1 MSTPRVLFIL
11 KQRQAGPYGS
21 WSHSPEGKTLPS
33 GLSVSAT
40 QMAYALDDLRIE
52 NKLVQVVDNNCIDR
66 EVSLYKP
73 THVIIEAFWV
83 VPEKFDVLKRLH
95 PNVKWIIR
103 NHSKSDFLSHEGGMV
118 GWAIDYVK
126 KGLFLACNSPEA
138 ASDFRELA
146 VATGANP
153 EYVIYLPNY
162 YRAKPPTKGGFM
174 TGLWKFLR
182 WIGIRGR
189 MPKLHEEGEL
199 HVGCFGAIRPLK
211 NHLHQAIAAII
222 AADILGLKL
231 KFFINGNRV
240 EGKAEPILKSMQQL
254 FMRHPY
260 HELVE
265 LGWMPHEEFTK
276 VVHKMDIVTQVSN
289 SETFNIVA
297 ADAVANGVP
306 VLVSDEIPWL
316 DNEYFADPNCVHDIA
331 RKMVRIIEAS
341 GNGYLQADQ
350 LMLLREYTDLSKCRW
365 SKFLNGHCC

>member
-1 MSTPRVLFIL
+1 
-11 KQRQAGPYGS
+11 
-21 WSHSPEGKTLPS
+21 
-33 GLSVSAT
+33 
-40 QMAYALDDLRIE
+40 
-52 NKLVQVVDNNCIDR
+52 
-66 EVSLYKP
+66 
-73 THVIIEAFWV
+73 
-83 VPEKFDVLKRLH
+83 
-95 PNVKWIIR
+95 
-103 NHSKSDFLSHEGGMV
+103 
-118 GWAIDYVK
+118 
-126 KGLFLACNSPEA
+126 LACNSPEA
-138 ASDFRELA
+138 TSDFRELA

-162 YRAKPPTKGGFM
+162 YRAKPPTKSRFM

-254 FMRHPY
+254 FLRHPY

-265 LGWMPHEEFTK
+265 LGWMEHNEFTK

-297 ADAVANGVP
+297 ADAVANNVP

-316 DNEYFADPNCVHDIA
+316 DSEYFADPNCVHDIA
-331 RKMVRIIEAS
+331 RKLVQIVQGS

-350 LMLLREYTDLSKCRW
+350 LMLLREYATDSKSLWRR
-365 SKFLNGHCC
+365 FLEGCTSACA